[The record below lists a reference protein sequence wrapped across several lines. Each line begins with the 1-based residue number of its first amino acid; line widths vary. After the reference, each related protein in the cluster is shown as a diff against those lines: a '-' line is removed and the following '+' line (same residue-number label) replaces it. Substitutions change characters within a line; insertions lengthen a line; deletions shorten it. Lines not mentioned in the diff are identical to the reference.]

1 MWPNRRSGAIKTL
14 ATLVLGALLACGA
27 AAQAG
32 VDVNFG
38 ANVHAGDD
46 ARLFVS
52 ITSRYFD
59 REPRDV
65 EGWQERC
72 YPDPDDLAVAL
83 FLSANGD
90 MDPDAIFALRKQG
103 LGWFEVSQR
112 CHVPVVAF
120 FPAVARDPGPPYGK
134 AYGHWRKYRRDHR
147 HVMKLNDEEI
157 RHLVGAQV
165 IRDYYGVPL
174 ETAMKW
180 RSSGRDVRSVMVR
193 EYRSRHGGRE
203 GKGEDKAEG
212 GKGDKPRGD
221 DDKPHGHDDKPNG
234 NDNKP
239 HGKSDDHRRHGN

>member
-14 ATLVLGALLACGA
+14 ATLVLGALVACGV

-38 ANVHAGDD
+38 ANIHAGDD
-46 ARLFVS
+46 AHLFVS

-65 EGWQERC
+65 ERWQERC

-83 FLSANGD
+83 FLGGNGD

-103 LGWFEVSQR
+103 LGWFEISQR

-134 AYGHWRKYRRDHR
+134 AYGHWRKYRRDKR
-147 HVMKLNDEEI
+147 HVMKLSDDEI
-157 RHLVGAQV
+157 RHLVGARV
-165 IRDYYGVPL
+165 IHEYYGVPL

-180 RSSGRDVRSVMVR
+180 RASGRDVRSVMVR

-203 GKGEDKAEG
+203 GKGVEKAEG
-212 GKGDKPRGD
+212 GAGDKSKGN
-221 DDKPHGHDDKPNG
+221 DDKQ
-234 NDNKP
+234 